1 MRMAGSQCMRVA
13 PLTHQ
18 VAGIEGPRLSRI
30 DLPRGAAQSPHVEAG
45 AKLQVLRRHAAWKGL
60 RMQVFERCCVALD
73 AAMLLA
79 CCGKLAIAWNLNI
92 AWNLKRTSMQRKHR
106 QMPSAGRSLECNPQ
120 PAGGG
125 RGCGKALWGSWQ
137 AHSNI
142 VSCGPF
148 TPVACIPGPGAEAPR
163 PRAEHGHCVGTGA
176 CCSQYFHP
184 CIGTVPS
191 GLDAAV
197 NKRSKKTLWLAGKP
211 CRMQQPQR
219 AVTCYLANPKSKCN
233 SPVGGCTLDS
243 CDI

>member
-1 MRMAGSQCMRVA
+1 MRRAGSQCMRAA

-18 VAGIEGPRLSRI
+18 EAGIEGPRLPWG
-30 DLPRGAAQSPHVEAG
+30 DLALCGACAPHVEAG
-45 AKLQVLRRHAAWKGL
+45 ARLQVLRRHAAWKRL
-60 RMQVFERCCVALD
+60 RMQVFERCCAALD

-79 CCGKLAIAWNLNI
+79 CYG
-92 AWNLKRTSMQRKHR
+92 KRTSMLRKR
-106 QMPSAGRSLECNPQ
+106 QQMPSAGRSLECNPQ

-125 RGCGKALWGSWQ
+125 RGCGKALWGSWH

-163 PRAEHGHCVGTGA
+163 PRAEQGHCVGTGA
-176 CCSQYFHP
+176 CCSQHFHP
-184 CIGTVPS
+184 CIGTVPL

-219 AVTCYLANPKSKCN
+219 AVTCY
-233 SPVGGCTLDS
+233 
-243 CDI
+243 